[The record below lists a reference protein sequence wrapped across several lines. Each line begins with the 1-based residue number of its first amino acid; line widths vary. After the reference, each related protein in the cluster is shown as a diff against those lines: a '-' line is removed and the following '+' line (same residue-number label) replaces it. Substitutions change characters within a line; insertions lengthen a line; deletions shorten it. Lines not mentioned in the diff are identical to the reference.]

1 MDQRTETVVI
11 GAGQAGLAISHCLTD
26 LGREHVVLERGG
38 VAQRWRD
45 QRWDSFRLLT
55 PNWHTR
61 LPGHRYRGLD
71 PDGFMSGAEVV
82 AMFEGYAH
90 AFGAPLHVGTT
101 VRRVAP
107 TPAGWR
113 VSSDR
118 GVWMSRNVVV
128 ATGPHDVP
136 RIPRLSRQLP
146 PEILQLHASAYRSPA
161 TLPDGGV
168 LVVGAG
174 PTGQQLAG
182 ELARS
187 GRRVTL
193 AVGRHQRLPRTYRGR
208 DAFWWLDRTGAL
220 EETVDERAEVT
231 DPRHPVH
238 PVLAGG
244 RELGLQELV
253 EDGVVPV
260 GRLRGTDGCRVHLG
274 DDLLKD
280 FLEAERAA
288 ARFEAAADAH
298 VLRIGLPAP
307 EVAPRPPL
315 RVPEWARQPARS
327 IDLRAAGFRTVVW
340 ATGYGRNYR
349 WLDAP
354 VFDADGEPIHRRG
367 VTAAPGLFFLGLTWL
382 YRRKSASIDGVG
394 DDAIHLAETIA
405 TDVRLRATA

>member
-26 LGREHVVLERGG
+26 LGREHVVLERGE

-61 LPGHRYRGLD
+61 LPGHRYRGVD

-90 AFGAPLHVGTT
+90 TFGAPLHVGTT

-136 RIPRLSRQLP
+136 RTPRLSRQLP

-260 GRLRGTDGCRVHLG
+260 GRLRGADGFRVHLG
-274 DDLLKD
+274 DDLGED

-288 ARFEAAADAH
+288 ARFEAAADEH
-298 VLRIGLPAP
+298 VLRTGLPAP
-307 EVAPRPPL
+307 EVPPRPPL

-340 ATGYGRNYR
+340 ATGYGRDYR

-354 VFDADGEPIHRRG
+354 VFDAEGEPIHRRG
-367 VTAAPGLFFLGLTWL
+367 ITAAPGLFFLGLTWL

-394 DDAIHLAETIA
+394 DDAGHLAEVI
-405 TDVRLRATA
+405 DHEVRLRPTA